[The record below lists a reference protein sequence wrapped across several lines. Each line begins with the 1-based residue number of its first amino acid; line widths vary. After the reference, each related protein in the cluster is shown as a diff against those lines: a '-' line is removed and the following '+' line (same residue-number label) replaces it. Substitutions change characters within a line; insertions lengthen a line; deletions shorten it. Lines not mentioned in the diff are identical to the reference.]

1 MLRETHGNG
10 KLCVPVIRLWIVIIF
25 SCACVLPAR
34 GQSVSDEDAKRYEHL
49 LDQTDGEL
57 NISKKRKLAKLL
69 RSYYLSRGDQE
80 KMLWLNRKIASFS
93 NIRGHNRKL
102 FDLLLELV
110 NISLKLTGPPGE
122 KDKKRIKALIEQLRE
137 FRWGERDLARALSY
151 VAIGR
156 AHFLLGEYDAAL
168 KESMCDPLLFGA
180 LDKNFDARGDKGSSP
195 LVSLLFLT
203 GNCNQALAENTSN
216 KKDKVSCLGK
226 ALVSYY
232 TLVKGYPQS
241 SVAADSLSRYRQC
254 ARQLQDLTGTKIA
267 SLKLPEK
274 QRLHSSQNL
283 PSNIVMLMRTGNYD
297 RAATLLEQELQAQS
311 PKKLPPLFAVSLAL
325 CYAHESKSE
334 DCMKILKQLMEQ
346 QPEYQRLP
354 DALLRCAAIFRQNKH
369 PETAQKVYRLILEKY
384 KNSESSRTAA
394 FALAIYSTRK
404 LREAQLSGR
413 VVSPGIKQALALYDS
428 AGDSNKRK
436 FHISQ
441 GKAELY
447 FLAKRFGDSAN
458 EYNKLLTLP
467 GISSEQKRGTALNYA
482 RALYFQ
488 AVSTAPVS
496 LKLLDKAENI
506 LKSHKLVDIANKDSL
521 TEAGTYLLSEIY
533 DKQNKQ
539 QEAAKWFMIAADL
552 SSAPENNTARLLRAA
567 TLFCTASNFDK
578 ANEILDRISK
588 EHSRDGVGLRL
599 KMAKELLARRQ
610 NKQAF
615 SLIFKAMSGDKKLL
629 PSQLQWV
636 LENCHGASGDYAQQ
650 GWYLALKAGRILTGS
665 QNIQKNVK
673 LTNAIRLKTAQ
684 AAMKLKNYP
693 TALANVDM
701 VIDSDDPALWM
712 TARFLKADIL
722 TVRNDTRGA
731 NRILTEAALMAS
743 KSGNQ
748 SLFLMAKYKI
758 GKNKL
763 ALGDRNGAKAII
775 DNLLLP
781 LNHRKKSKGA
791 ESIPKVYEDII
802 LIAFK
807 ASNQQDKVHYASMY
821 RKFFPDGKV
830 ELLANFQA
838 N

>member
-1 MLRETHGNG
+1 
-10 KLCVPVIRLWIVIIF
+10 
-25 SCACVLPAR
+25 
-34 GQSVSDEDAKRYEHL
+34 
-49 LDQTDGEL
+49 
-57 NISKKRKLAKLL
+57 
-69 RSYYLSRGDQE
+69 
-80 KMLWLNRKIASFS
+80 
-93 NIRGHNRKL
+93 
-102 FDLLLELV
+102 
-110 NISLKLTGPPGE
+110 
-122 KDKKRIKALIEQLRE
+122 
-137 FRWGERDLARALSY
+137 ERDLARALSY

-156 AHFLLGEYDAAL
+156 AYFLLGEYDAAL

-180 LDKNFDARGDKGSSP
+180 LDKNFDARGDKESSP
-195 LVSLLFLT
+195 LAPLLFLT

-232 TLVKGYPQS
+232 TLVKNYPQS

-254 ARQLQDLTGTKIA
+254 ARQLQELTGTKIA
-267 SLKLPEK
+267 SLELPEK
-274 QRLHSSQNL
+274 QRSHSSQSL
-283 PSNIVMLMRTGNYD
+283 PSNIAMLMRTGNYD

-311 PKKLPPLFAVSLAL
+311 PKLPPLFAVSLAL

-346 QPEYQRLP
+346 HPEYQRLP

-369 PETAQKVYRLILEKY
+369 PETAEKVYRLVLEKY
-384 KNSESSRTAA
+384 PNSESSGTAA

-404 LREAQLSGR
+404 LREAQFSGR
-413 VVSPGIKQALALYDS
+413 MVSPGQIKQALALYDS
-428 AGDSNKRK
+428 AGDSNKRR

-447 FLAKRFGDSAN
+447 FLAKRFGDAAN
-458 EYNKLLTLP
+458 EYNKLLALP
-467 GISSEQKRGTALNYA
+467 GISSEQKKGTALNYA

-488 AVSTAPVS
+488 TASTAPIS
-496 LKLLDKAENI
+496 PKLLDKAENV
-506 LKSHKLVDIANKDSL
+506 LKSHKLIDITNKDSL
-521 TEAGTYLLSEIY
+521 TEAGTYLLAETY
-533 DKQNKQ
+533 DKQNRQ

-552 SSAPENNTARLLRAA
+552 SNAPENNTARLLRAA
-567 TLFCTASNFDK
+567 TLFCAAGDFDK
-578 ANEILDRISK
+578 TNEILDKISK
-588 EHSRDGVGLRL
+588 EHSQDGVGLRL

-615 SLIFKAMSGDKKLL
+615 SLITKAMSGDKKLL

-636 LENCHGASGDYAQQ
+636 LENCHDASGDYAQQ

-722 TVRNDTRGA
+722 TVQNDTRGA

-743 KSGNQ
+743 KSGNR

-763 ALGDRNGAKAII
+763 ALGDRNGAKAIT

-781 LNHRKKSKGA
+781 LNHRKEGKGT

-807 ASNQQDKVHYASMY
+807 ASNQQDKAHYAAMY